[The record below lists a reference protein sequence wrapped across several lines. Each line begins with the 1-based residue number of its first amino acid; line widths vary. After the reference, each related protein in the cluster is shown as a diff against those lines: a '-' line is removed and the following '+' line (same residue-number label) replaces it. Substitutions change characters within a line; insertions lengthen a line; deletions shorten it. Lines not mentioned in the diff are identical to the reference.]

1 MLALLPGNKS
11 NLILTEKTSYV
22 LDYFFL
28 MSITE
33 LRGSC
38 LFLLFSSVASQI
50 MAKYGWKDGQGNK

>member
-1 MLALLPGNKS
+1 MLVLLPGSKS
-11 NLILTEKTSYV
+11 IFDLNKTSYF

-28 MSITE
+28 MPNTE

-50 MAKYGWKDGQGNK
+50 MAKYGWKDGQGDK